1 MVHFYRVLLVVDS
14 YDDNAGV
21 KEIEEGMSYVM
32 MNIALYIIEES
43 DIFLNLNVS
52 EMVEEAELV
61 G

>member
-1 MVHFYRVLLVVDS
+1 
-14 YDDNAGV
+14 
-21 KEIEEGMSYVM
+21 MSYVM